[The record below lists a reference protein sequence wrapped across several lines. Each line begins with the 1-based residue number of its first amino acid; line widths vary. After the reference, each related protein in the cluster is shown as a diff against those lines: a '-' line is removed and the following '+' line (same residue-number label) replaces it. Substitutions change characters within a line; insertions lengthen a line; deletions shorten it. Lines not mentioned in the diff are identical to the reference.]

1 MVKNDLSSDRFGWAW
16 IWGVIFSKKTA
27 LFSILLATGVV
38 YCMTLVIPLG
48 VQHAIDIIT
57 SRRNTSHLMWI
68 APMCVVAVMIES
80 VLSMW
85 RQVRVINLGSYLE
98 RRISRHI
105 FMHLMRMR
113 VDGIRLGVGDILNRF
128 QQVTKIREFSL
139 YRLPQTVFDVGG
151 AVVSVIAIFHYDV
164 TAGIA
169 ILFASLFACM
179 LFHRPV
185 VKLRERSAEFAN
197 SMGGRQDVL
206 SETVYGL
213 DTIKALAMEPAR
225 LRAWGRATDRM
236 LDALRALLHLN
247 WKIVTSTQIASRL
260 LTLVVIGIGGWHVLN
275 GTLSFGGL
283 VAMQL
288 LVGRAT
294 GALLAGGSDIFR
306 ALQEANVALEQIDD
320 FLRQP
325 REYLPVPTVCTP
337 ASSASIRIESLR
349 CTYGSNRA
357 PALQDVTLEL
367 PPRGVIALIGRNG
380 SGKSTLI
387 RILSGMQRNFDGDV
401 WVGDHSLR
409 DFGPRAW
416 RKQVGVVLQ
425 ETVLFSGSVR
435 SNLAIDKHTSERQL
449 RHALEFA
456 GASEFVE
463 ALPHGLDTNL
473 EAGGRS
479 LSGGQRQRLAIARAV
494 VRQPKIVFFDEPTS
508 FLDVEAA
515 VQLEERLTQWGRN
528 RLLFL
533 VTHNLAA
540 ASKADHIIMLDR
552 GRILGHGSH
561 VNLLCS
567 IPEYAS
573 LYADYTRA
581 MQMAS

>member
-1 MVKNDLSSDRFGWAW
+1 MKTNVLSNDRFDWAW
-16 IWGVIFSKKTA
+16 IWGAIFSRKTV
-27 LFSILLATGVV
+27 LFSILFATGIG
-38 YCMTLVIPLG
+38 YCMALVIPLG

-57 SRRNTSHLMWI
+57 SRRNIDNLMWI
-68 APMCVVAVMIES
+68 APLCVLAVLIES
-80 VLSMW
+80 GLSMW
-85 RQVRVINLGSYLE
+85 RQVQVIDLGSYLE

-113 VDGIRLGVGDILNRF
+113 FDGVRLGVGDILNRF

-139 YRLPQTVFDVGG
+139 FRLPQTVFDLGG
-151 AVVSVIAIFHYDV
+151 AVVSIIAIFHYDA
-164 TAGIA
+164 TAGVS
-169 ILFASLFACM
+169 ILFLSLFACV

-185 VKLRERSAEFAN
+185 IKLRGRSAEFVD
-197 SMGGRQDVL
+197 SMGARQDVL

-225 LRAWGRATDRM
+225 LRAWGSATDRM
-236 LDALRALLHLN
+236 LGALRAVLRLN
-247 WKIVTSTQIASRL
+247 WKIVVSTQIASRL
-260 LTLVVIGIGGWHVLN
+260 LTLIVIGIGGWHVLN
-275 GTLSFGGL
+275 GTLSLGGL

-306 ALQEANVALEQIDD
+306 ALQEANVALDQIDD

-325 REYLPVPTVCTP
+325 REYLPAQKVRTPT
-337 ASSASIRIESLR
+337 SGASIRIESLR
-349 CTYGSNRA
+349 CSYGENRA
-357 PALQDVTLEL
+357 PALQDITLEL
-367 PPRGVIALIGRNG
+367 PPHGVVALIGRNG

-387 RILSGMQRNFDGDV
+387 RILSGMQGNFDGDIL
-401 WVGDHSLR
+401 VGDHSLR
-409 DFGPRAW
+409 EFGPRAW

-425 ETVLFSGSVR
+425 ETVLFSGTVR
-435 SNLAIDKHTSERQL
+435 SNLAIDKHTPERQL
-449 RHALEFA
+449 RYALEFA

-473 EAGGRS
+473 DSSGRA

-494 VRQPKIVFFDEPTS
+494 VRDPKIVFLDEPTA

-515 VQLEERLTQWGRN
+515 VELEERLTQWGKS

-533 VTHNLAA
+533 VTHHLAA

-552 GRILGHGSH
+552 GRILGHGPH
-561 VNLLCS
+561 VSMLCS
-567 IPEYAS
+567 IPEYAA
-573 LYADYTRA
+573 LYADYSRS
-581 MQMAS
+581 MQVVS